1 MRRKLVPLIVTVFA
15 AAVVGL
21 LIYGVT
27 KQGASR
33 ALDSALAAGR
43 TPAAPDATASLPVL
57 DRISL
62 EQASLEHFRGRVVVL
77 NIWAAWCDTCTAE
90 APLIERAQRGLA
102 ASGAGTV
109 LGIDYKDLSANAEQ
123 FIAKYG
129 LTYPNLRDIDGS
141 FADAYGTIAL
151 PETFVLNRDL
161 RVVAISRG
169 EITKLS
175 WLTHWI
181 SQAERS

>member
-1 MRRKLVPLIVTVFA
+1 M
-15 AAVVGL
+15 
-21 LIYGVT
+21 
-27 KQGASR
+27 
-33 ALDSALAAGR
+33 
-43 TPAAPDATASLPVL
+43 
-57 DRISL
+57 
-62 EQASLEHFRGRVVVL
+62 
-77 NIWAAWCDTCTAE
+77 
-90 APLIERAQRGLA
+90 IERAQRGLA